1 MLGMRR
7 REFVT
12 LLGGAA
18 AHGRFA
24 RVRSSRRCRWSDF
37 SISHRLTAL
46 RTACALF
53 ARVSGTRD
61 MSKG

>member
-1 MLGMRR
+1 MKR
-7 REFVT
+7 REFIT
-12 LLGGAA
+12 FFGGAA
-18 AHGRFA
+18 AAGRSQ
-24 RVRSSRRCRWSDF
+24 RGRSSRYRRSDF

-61 MSKG
+61 MSKE